1 MLAHEAFHVLTRNNP
16 DFRKK
21 MYSII
26 GFNILPKEIEFPEE
40 LKERFISNPDVIRHD
55 SYATFTINGEKKD
68 CCMVIYSTRP
78 YEGGSFF
85 QYLNIGLVPIDKN
98 TCKAIEKEGKAVVYS
113 INEASDFYDRMGR
126 NTQYIIDPEEVL
138 ADNFSLLLTGM
149 TEGLPSPEVIQKWK
163 RLANKPLPLYCCCSY
178 SPFTVFINCSPKP
191 IVYPCET
198 NTTRLKVSAMI
209 NMGNV
214 SLCFNFIFFTIC

>member
-1 MLAHEAFHVLTRNNP
+1 MREDIPDRLLEHPEYVTKLLAHEAFHVLTRNNP
-16 DFRKK
+16 NFRKK

-55 SYATFTINGEKKD
+55 SYATF
-68 CCMVIYSTRP
+68 STRP

-149 TEGLPSPEVIQKWK
+149 TEGLPSPEVIQKMEEACK
-163 RLANKPLPLYCCCSY
+163 
-178 SPFTVFINCSPKP
+178 
-191 IVYPCET
+191 
-198 NTTRLKVSAMI
+198 
-209 NMGNV
+209 
-214 SLCFNFIFFTIC
+214 

>member
-1 MLAHEAFHVLTRNNP
+1 MCIRDSTYIVLIDRLLEHPEYVTKLLAHEAFHVLTRNNP

-40 LKERFISNPDVIRHD
+40 LKERFISNPDVICHD

-149 TEGLPSPEVIQKWK
+149 TEGLPSPEVIQKMEEACK
-163 RLANKPLPLYCCCSY
+163 
-178 SPFTVFINCSPKP
+178 
-191 IVYPCET
+191 
-198 NTTRLKVSAMI
+198 
-209 NMGNV
+209 
-214 SLCFNFIFFTIC
+214 